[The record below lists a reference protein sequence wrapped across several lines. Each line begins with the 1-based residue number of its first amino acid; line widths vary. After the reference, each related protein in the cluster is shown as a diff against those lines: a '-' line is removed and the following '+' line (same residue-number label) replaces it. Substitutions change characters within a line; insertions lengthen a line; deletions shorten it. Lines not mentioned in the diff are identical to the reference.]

1 MKRVLITGMS
11 GTGKSTVIQELSVRG
26 YRAVD
31 LDQPGWSVHADDGD
45 WIWNEDRVWRLFSEA
60 GDGMLFLS
68 GCAENQV
75 KFHEQFEHIVL
86 LSAPEQVIIERLAT
100 RTNNPYGKDPAEL
113 AEVLGYL
120 ETIEPRLRRVADYEI
135 DTSVAL
141 EEVVE
146 KVLELTNN

>member
-11 GTGKSTVIQELSVRG
+11 GTGKSTVIQELSARG

-86 LSAPEQVIIERLAT
+86 LSAPQQVIIDRLAT